1 MLLLVRF
8 KPSIINP
15 HAFFF
20 FFLSCDFRYYNL
32 DAYYQHK
39 MLKDMK
45 KGHKKLSA
53 GERTVFDDEEQRRYF
68 YFSSYLP
75 AVHFED

>member
-1 MLLLVRF
+1 ML
-8 KPSIINP
+8 
-15 HAFFF
+15 
-20 FFLSCDFRYYNL
+20 CDFRYYNL

-45 KGHKKLSA
+45 KGHKKILA

-68 YFSSYLP
+68 LLFFLFP
-75 AVHFED
+75 FEGLIFGNFVHLVVEHG